1 MPLGKYHLVVIKERN
16 GASRNA
22 HIHGWFILLL
32 ALLFVALFA
41 GNVFLWEYYG
51 KSKSLEGRLAETE
64 RALNERQSQITLMLS
79 DLSVI
84 REDLMRVQQFDTKL
98 RLMMDMESEMPS
110 TGTGGPG
117 LNASFYAEP
126 GMSASVGSNAGTV
139 EQGLGYIPLH
149 RQDLAARKM
158 RQFLK
163 SLTEEVRLEEVRQQE
178 ILLTMRENK
187 ATLAAIPSIWPIE
200 GFVTSTFGTRAS
212 PFTGRWETHT
222 GMDISAKMG
231 TPIYATANGTVQQSG
246 NDGAYGISVEIKHGG
261 GLVTKYGH
269 MQKTAVVEGQQ
280 VKRGELIG
288 YVGRTGRATGPHVHY
303 EVRLSGVATNPTQ
316 YILD

>member
-32 ALLFVALFA
+32 ALLFMALLA
-41 GNVFLWEYYG
+41 GNIFLWEYYG
-51 KSKSLEGRLAETE
+51 KSKALEGRLAETE
-64 RALNERQSQITLMLS
+64 RALDERQSQITLMLS
-79 DLSVI
+79 DLSTI

-98 RLMMDMESEMPS
+98 RLMMDMDPEMPD
-110 TGTGGPG
+110 TGMGGPG
-117 LNASFYAEP
+117 LNASFHAEP
-126 GMSASVGSNAGTV
+126 GMAALGSNAGTV

-163 SLTEEVRLEEVRQQE
+163 ALAEEVRLEEVHQQE
-178 ILLTMRENK
+178 ILLTMRDNK

-200 GFVTSTFGTRAS
+200 GFVTSPFGTRPS

-231 TPIYATANGTVQQSG
+231 TPIYATAHGTVQQSG
-246 NDGAYGISVEIKHGG
+246 SDGAYGISVEIKHGG
-261 GLVTKYGH
+261 GLVTKYAH
-269 MQKTAVVEGQQ
+269 MQKAAVTAGQQ
-280 VKRGELIG
+280 VTRGELIG

-316 YILD
+316 YILN